1 MLLVTL
7 IGQACWRETKKKGL
21 NYAHEKLT
29 KHFHFMCKMKTF
41 PAMLLHGIAI
51 VLLIG
56 ASEHFKGQLQANK
69 CLI

>member
-29 KHFHFMCKMKTF
+29 KHFTHSI
-41 PAMLLHGIAI
+41 LHGIAI
-51 VLLIG
+51 VLLIC